1 MNPKLRTLLG
11 GIAAGTLSVAALNRA
26 LAARA
31 GALPPALPGDH
42 HTYRWRGF
50 EVEYAEGGDPTDPDL
65 LLLHGVH
72 AAATSQEFDR
82 VFDRLCED
90 HHVLVPDLPGFG
102 RSSRPPV
109 TYTSALYEEFV
120 ADFAASH
127 AVGATCVATSLTG
140 AYAARV
146 ADRADFSR
154 LLLICPIADVG
165 RRRPWLRALV
175 RAPVLGEGLFNLLVS
190 RPSLRYFDRV
200 EGYAEGADETTLDYQ
215 WRAAHREG
223 ARYAPASFVGG
234 YLTPESDLDSALAEV
249 SAPVTLVWG
258 REATQPPLEEG
269 RALAERADARL
280 VVVGRSRLLPHA
292 ERPEAFLEAIES
304 DLRADTSVGPEDE

>member
-1 MNPKLRTLLG
+1 MKPRTLLG
-11 GIAAGTLSVAALNRA
+11 GLAASTLSVAAANRA

-50 EVEYAEGGDPTDPDL
+50 EVEYAEGGDPSDPDL
-65 LLLHGVH
+65 ILLHGVH

-120 ADFAASH
+120 ADFAVAH
-127 AVGATCVATSLTG
+127 AVEATCVATSLTG

-146 ADRADFSR
+146 ADRAGFSR
-154 LLLICPIADVG
+154 LVLVCPTGDAG
-165 RRRPWLRALV
+165 PRRPWLRALF

-200 EGYAEGADETTLDYQ
+200 EGYADGADETTLDYQ
-215 WRAAHREG
+215 WRTAHREG

-234 YLTPESDLDSALAEV
+234 YLTPGYDLESVLAEASV
-249 SAPVTLVWG
+249 PVTLVWG
-258 REATQPPLEEG
+258 REATRPPLEAG

-292 ERPEAFLEAIES
+292 ERPGAFLEAIES
-304 DLRADTSVGPEDE
+304 DLAIGVGAEDE

>member
-1 MNPKLRTLLG
+1 MKLRSLLG
-11 GIAAGTLSVAALNRA
+11 GLAASTLSVAAVNRA
-26 LAARA
+26 IAARA
-31 GALPPALPGDH
+31 GALPPALPGEQ

-50 EVEYAEGGDPTDPDL
+50 EVEYTEGGDPSDPDL
-65 LLLHGVH
+65 LLLHGIH

-90 HHVLVPDLPGFG
+90 HHVLAPDLPGFG
-102 RSSRPPV
+102 RSSRPAV

-120 ADFAASH
+120 ADFAATH
-127 AVGATCVATSLTG
+127 TVDATCVATSLTG

-146 ADRADFSR
+146 ADRAGFSR
-154 LLLICPIADVG
+154 LVLVAPIADVG
-165 RRRPWLRALV
+165 PRRSWLRALV
-175 RAPVLGEGLFNLLVS
+175 RSPVVGEALFNLLVS
-190 RPSLRYFDRV
+190 RPSLRYYDRV
-200 EGYAEGADETTLDYQ
+200 EGYADGADETTLDYQ
-215 WRAAHREG
+215 WRTAHRAG

-234 YLTPESDLDSALAEV
+234 YLTPGYDLGSVLEDV

-280 VVVGRSRLLPHA
+280 VVVGRTRLLPHA
-292 ERPEAFLEAIES
+292 ERPDAFLEAVES
-304 DLRADTSVGPEDE
+304 DLRAAAGAEDE

>member
-1 MNPKLRTLLG
+1 MKFRTLLG
-11 GIAAGTLSVAALNRA
+11 GLAASTLSVAAANRV

-50 EVEYAEGGDPTDPDL
+50 DVEYAEGGDSSDPDL
-65 LLLHGVH
+65 VLLHGIH

-127 AVGATCVATSLTG
+127 AVEATCVATSLTG

-146 ADRADFSR
+146 ADRAGFSR
-154 LLLICPIADVG
+154 LVLVCPTVDVG
-165 RRRPWLRALV
+165 PRRPWLRALF

-190 RPSLRYFDRV
+190 EPSLRYFDRV
-200 EGYAEGADETTLDYQ
+200 EGYADGADEATLDYQ
-215 WRAAHREG
+215 WRTAHREG

-234 YLTPESDLDSALAEV
+234 YLTPEYDLESVLAEV
-249 SAPVTLVWG
+249 SVPVTLVWG
-258 REATQPPLEEG
+258 REATRPSLQEG

-280 VVVGRSRLLPHA
+280 VVVGRSRLRPHA

-304 DLRADTSVGPEDE
+304 DLGVGVGAEDE